1 MWVSSVLA
9 YAAIFY
15 RLSQA
20 WLFIFDRY
28 DDPCMQLLNDFYVF
42 LPQNFGNNIHL
53 FVADLR
59 DVVPKL

>member
-9 YAAIFY
+9 DAAVFY

-28 DDPCMQLLNDFYVF
+28 DDPCMQLLHDFYVF
-42 LPQNFGNNIHL
+42 LPQIFGNDFHL

-59 DVVPKL
+59 DVVPQF